1 MKKQTLDLSLEILLA
16 RYEEEGC
23 PKALWIADEQT
34 NIQELVTAFA
44 SHPKPFL
51 ISNRYEQIRAW
62 KAALGEG
69 MACDYQFSS
78 LTKDQLPVQIFFRL
92 AKEKALVHYIFNT
105 SLFLL
110 PVGGILWIAGEVKE
124 GIKSLL
130 EKLEDFPFLKISQE
144 RGKARLVRVEKIN
157 EVTTPLLD
165 DRGYGSW
172 HELEEGYVSKPGIFG
187 WSKLDEGTKLLWKT
201 LPADLSPHSI
211 LDLGCGYGWLAVEA
225 GKRWPKAELV
235 ATDNNVTAL
244 LAAEQNFN
252 RFDLKKWTVTPSDA
266 GDEIEKK
273 FNLILCNPPFH
284 QGFAW
289 EGDLSLKFLQAAM
302 RLLTL
307 DGTAYF
313 VVNSFIPL
321 ERKAAPIF
329 SSIKTLENNGKFKVV
344 ALSSVSV

>member
-1 MKKQTLDLSLEILLA
+1 MLDLSLELLFS
-16 RYEEEGC
+16 RYKEEKS

-34 NIQELVTAFA
+34 DIQELVGAF
-44 SHPKPFL
+44 SSSQKPFL
-51 ISNRYEQIRAW
+51 MSNRYEQVRAW
-62 KAALGEG
+62 KAAQGEG
-69 MACDYQFSS
+69 IASDYQFSS
-78 LTKDQLPVQIFFRL
+78 LTKEQLPDQIFFRL
-92 AKEKALVHYIFNT
+92 AKEKALVHYIVNE
-105 SLFLL
+105 SLSLL

-124 GIKSLL
+124 GVKSLL
-130 EKLEDFPFLKISQE
+130 EKLEAFPSLNITQE
-144 RGKARLVRVEKIN
+144 RGKARLVRVEKTAAI
-157 EVTTPLLD
+157 TTPLLD

-172 HELEEGYVSKPGIFG
+172 HNLEEGYLSKPGIFG

-201 LPADLSPHSI
+201 LPTDPYPSSI

-244 LAAEQNFN
+244 LAAEQNFV
-252 RFDLKKWTVTPSDA
+252 RFNLKKWGVIPSDA
-266 GDEIEKK
+266 GDEIERK
-273 FNLILCNPPFH
+273 FDLILCNPPFH

-289 EGDLSLKFLQAAM
+289 EGDLSHKFLNAAA

-321 ERKAAPIF
+321 EKKAAQIF
-329 SSIKTLENNGKFKVV
+329 PSIKTLENNGKFKVV
-344 ALSSVSV
+344 SFMKGIH